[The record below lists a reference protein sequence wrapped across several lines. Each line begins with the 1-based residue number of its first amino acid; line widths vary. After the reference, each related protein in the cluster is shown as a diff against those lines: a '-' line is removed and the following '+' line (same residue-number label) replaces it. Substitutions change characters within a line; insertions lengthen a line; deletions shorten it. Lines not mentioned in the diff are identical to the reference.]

1 MKDIANKQHGS
12 PSNRPAGGDVFTKM
26 LEAMTEEELTDGLNE
41 ALESMTEE
49 NYDPALIDAYLA
61 ALDRKAPMPEVP
73 DSEAAFANFKTKLL
87 QTFPAEDKTD
97 SPSRK
102 AHSVWRIGLIAV
114 LTAICL
120 MGGMVAAQASGVDV
134 FGAIARWTDEVFS
147 LGSINS
153 ESADDGDDDSS
164 LGNRANA
171 VNDAEHYETLQDA
184 LDAYGITEFCAPTWI
199 PDEYMFEGVVID
211 SWPDDN
217 SFIGLFAEYSDGTN
231 FLKIQIRCYESRANT
246 QMEKTDMTIET
257 FVVDGLT
264 IYLFENLN
272 SNCAAWV
279 TEHYECFI
287 SGPVEKQV
295 LKQMV
300 FSAYVHTTQGDGIA
314 CTRK

>member
-87 QTFPAEDKTD
+87 QTFPAEDKAA
-97 SPSRK
+97 SPGRK
-102 AHSVWRIGLIAV
+102 VHSVWRIGLIAV
-114 LTAICL
+114 LTVICL

-147 LGSINS
+147 LGTIIT
-153 ESADDGDDDSS
+153 EGTDDGDDDSS
-164 LGNRANA
+164 SGNRTNA
-171 VNDAEHYETLQDA
+171 VNDAEHYKTFQEA
-184 LDAYGITEFCAPTWI
+184 LDAYAITEFREPTWF
-199 PDEYMFEGVVID
+199 PDGYTFEDVEVN
-211 SWPDDN
+211 SWPDN
-217 SFIGLFAEYSDGTN
+217 SSFINLSAKYYNGIDFLRIKVEYYEGDAN
-231 FLKIQIRCYESRANT
+231 IQL
-246 QMEKTDMTIET
+246 EKTDTSVEA
-257 FVVDGLT
+257 FLVNGLT
-264 IYLFENLN
+264 VYLLQNISNN
-272 SNCAAWV
+272 SAAWV
-279 TEHYECFI
+279 TEHYECYI
-287 SGPVEKQV
+287 IGTVEPHM

-300 FSAYVHTTQGDGIA
+300 LSAYAHTQ
-314 CTRK
+314 

>member
-87 QTFPAEDKTD
+87 QTFPAEDKAD

-102 AHSVWRIGLIAV
+102 TNSVWRIGLIAI
-114 LTAICL
+114 LTVICL

-147 LGSINS
+147 LGAIIT
-153 ESADDGDDDSS
+153 EGTDDDPC
-164 LGNRANA
+164 LGNRANT
-171 VNDAEHYETLQDA
+171 VNDTEHYETLQEV
-184 LDAYGITEFCAPTWI
+184 LDAYGITEFREPTWL
-199 PDEYMFEGVVID
+199 PDGYAFESVDVD
-211 SWPDDN
+211 FWPDDN
-217 SFIGLFAEYSDGTN
+217 SLIGLLAKYNDGAN
-231 FLKIQIRCYESRANT
+231 FLQIKIECYQGNANE
-246 QMEKTDMTIET
+246 QLEKVSAPVET
-257 FVVDGLT
+257 LT
-264 IYLFENLN
+264 VNGFTVYLLENKN
-272 SNCAAWV
+272 STSAAWV
-279 TEHYECFI
+279 TEHYECYI
-287 SGPVEKQV
+287 IGTVEKQV
-295 LKQMV
+295 LKQIV
-300 FSAYVHTTQGDGIA
+300 LSAYAHTI
-314 CTRK
+314 RR

>member
-12 PSNRPAGGDVFTKM
+12 PSNRPAGGDVFAKM

-49 NYDPALIDAYLA
+49 TYDPALIDAYLA

-73 DSEAAFANFKTKLL
+73 DTEAAFANFKSRLRH
-87 QTFPAEDKTD
+87 TFPAEDKTD
-97 SPSRK
+97 SSSRK

-153 ESADDGDDDSS
+153 ESANDGDDDSS

-184 LDAYGITEFCAPTWI
+184 LDAYGITEFREPTWV
-199 PDEYMFEGVVID
+199 PEGYKFENVRVK

-217 SFIGLFAEYSDGTN
+217 SFISLFAKYYDGTN
-231 FLKIQIRCYESRANT
+231 YLKIQIKYYEGCANV
-246 QMEKTDMTIET
+246 QMEKTD
-257 FVVDGLT
+257 
-264 IYLFENLN
+264 
-272 SNCAAWV
+272 CAVW
-279 TEHYECFI
+279 
-287 SGPVEKQV
+287 K
-295 LKQMV
+295 
-300 FSAYVHTTQGDGIA
+300 SAV
-314 CTRK
+314 

>member
-12 PSNRPAGGDVFTKM
+12 PSNRPAGGDVFAKM

-49 NYDPALIDAYLA
+49 TYDPALIDVYLA

-73 DSEAAFANFKTKLL
+73 DSEAAFANFKSKLL

-171 VNDAEHYETLQDA
+171 VNDAEHYETLQEA
-184 LDAYGITEFCAPTWI
+184 LDAYGITEFREPTWI
-199 PDEYMFEGVVID
+199 PDGYKFESVRVKSWPSDGSLIGIQAKYFDGSNFLQIQLERYDGNANIQVEKTNTSLETFLID
-211 SWPDDN
+211 SLTVYLLENVSNN
-217 SFIGLFAEYSDGTN
+217 S
-231 FLKIQIRCYESRANT
+231 
-246 QMEKTDMTIET
+246 
-257 FVVDGLT
+257 
-264 IYLFENLN
+264 
-272 SNCAAWV
+272 AAWA
-279 TEHYECFI
+279 TEHYECYI
-287 SGPVEKQV
+287 IGTVEKQM
-295 LKQMV
+295 LKQIV
-300 FSAYVHTTQGDGIA
+300 LSAYAHTIRG
-314 CTRK
+314 